1 MKKLLQIIGFVALS
15 FTGAKAQTYL
25 LENFENPFVGNPA
38 APSGWTQTRIVVLGD
53 GIPDAGGTGEKDWE
67 RITNTGT
74 AAWTAS
80 FTSFPFPNAAV
91 SGSNVI
97 AIADYDF
104 GSTGTGLGTRRME
117 TPVVNLAASTSP
129 YVRFWLFSGSSST
142 MMNFRV
148 MASNDGGTTW
158 HPIMTV
164 APNAESTTMTSA
176 TPWQRINVKIPAAF
190 KVANAKF
197 GFEIT
202 NTYSGGN
209 YHIDDFSV
217 EEFTPTTITSAGTG
231 LWSSTTTWV
240 GGIVPTADNHV
251 VIAAT
256 HTVSMDMNIARCQ
269 DVDVTGVLQY
279 NGTSTTQLFQVFG
292 NMTVTAAGTY
302 SSGSGTTGKRT
313 YFGGNIVNNGVM
325 NFQPGTST
333 SGALIWLGYSGNYSG
348 TGSLFNSRVPV
359 VGHLT
364 SGGVTYS
371 SPFRIS
377 NSCGLFLGQVSGAN
391 LSLGNGP
398 AAAVFLTEK
407 YLGSF
412 SSAPTFVNTNVTQR
426 NTSYVTPINTAIGG
440 FYYTQAPQV
449 ITTGEEIELISS
461 NRQCT
466 GTLLM
471 NTHNNLQ
478 LTYPL
483 SVGTATG
490 TQNITLT
497 RGIIIS
503 SLTNMLTLNA
513 SATGA
518 IGATPTTFTS
528 TGTNG
533 GNHGSYIAG
542 PLKINFPA
550 TGTGARNFGVGEG
563 TALHNNLPSAN
574 VNRAAVLNS
583 GSVAWNS
590 QTITATIE
598 GAPSGAINA
607 PINLIMGTR
616 AYRLNFNSGPG
627 LAANANLQLRF
638 NNSTFGGSDN
648 LVGNL
653 QDIRIIQSAAL
664 TGPWTERSATSGTG
678 LIVANTLYT
687 RNTATVAPG
696 PINNGDQYF
705 AWGSTGAA
713 VDMAATALAQP
724 LTVGC
729 YGPNQ
734 TVAVQLTNSGIA
746 VMDFAV
752 NNATISADVSGAV
765 TQAFT
770 PVVVNSGTLGV
781 GATTTVN
788 ITNTF
793 NMSTIGV
800 YNFNATVTAN
810 NDLNLVN
817 NVMPQATR
825 TLVSAL
831 GFPYVQDFNSSLTM
845 PAGMVGSGSPAY
857 SVFSNHGANYNNNA
871 LSGNLYGTA
880 QTVAIVTLPKLGQ
893 ATANSYMTYD
903 YRIQDW
909 SGYPSS
915 AATSLANWAND
926 SLNVYVSTN
935 CGLTYS
941 LVQTINASNHTPT
954 VAMTTKSI
962 SLGAF
967 AGSDIIVRFI
977 AKKAVSGSGDYYA
990 DLDNIN
996 VFTPLP
1002 DDVAAIELAAPGLVG
1017 CYSASEPVSI
1027 KLINYGVNTQT
1038 SIPVTVVVSGVINQT
1053 LTGTYVGS
1061 LPSTGTVNFN
1071 IGNINMSAAG
1081 VYSFN
1086 ATTGLVGD
1094 NNPGNDAMIVQ
1105 TRTVI
1110 ATLPLPFS
1118 DNFNA
1123 VVGNTVPVGYTAD
1136 NNSSFDFLVTNSL
1149 AEHGTGN
1156 PASRGFGGNVYS
1168 GNTSSWFNLPKV
1180 GQITPNTT
1188 FAFDYRIVDYSGY
1201 ANPGGNATILSP
1213 TDTFFVKISTNCGL
1227 TFSNIAVISGTNHV
1241 STNTF
1246 VTNTYSVGTFAGN
1259 DAIFRFEAKWSS
1271 GDYYIDVDNIN
1282 ICAGPPNAPVAS
1294 ATSICT
1300 GTSAIITST
1309 VTGMS
1314 QWYAS
1319 PSATSALATGTLYT
1333 TPILTTSTTYY
1344 VLDSAACGISSLT
1357 AVNVTVNAIPSVTI
1371 TPSNSSVC
1379 SGNSATL
1386 TVTGANT
1393 YSWSNSATTSVIVV
1407 SPTVSTTYS
1416 VTGSANGCPDSNGS
1430 QLININPSPSLNIVA
1445 NNSTICAGASVN
1457 LTASGAST
1465 YTWNT
1470 SATTTSIV
1478 VTPTSTTVYSVTG
1491 TSTLGCVGNKTISI
1505 TVNAKPSL
1513 TLTAGTTTA
1522 CLNGGA
1528 ITLTGTPSGGVYS
1541 GPNVTGN
1548 VLNPTALGTFNPIY
1562 TYTDIATSCTNST
1575 SISILV
1581 SNCTGLN
1588 NITANSE
1595 KVSVYPNPNNGEFVI
1610 DTKTQDQKE
1619 VQIID
1624 VTGRIISEFKSTDE
1638 TIQVNINDIAKGLYY
1653 VNIKINSLE
1662 NKFMII
1668 KQ

>member
-1 MKKLLQIIGFVALS
+1 MKRILQIIGFVGLTL
-15 FTGAKAQTYL
+15 TGAKAQTYL

-38 APSGWTQTRIVVLGD
+38 APSGWTQTRINLLGD
-53 GIPDAGGTGEKDWE
+53 GIPEGTTTDGEKDWQQNF
-67 RITNTGT
+67 NTGVAT
-74 AAWTAS
+74 WSISTPG
-80 FTSFPFPNAAV
+80 TFPNAAV
-91 SGSNVI
+91 SGSN
-97 AIADYDF
+97 ALYMNDYYF
-104 GSTGTGLGTRRME
+104 GSTGNAFGTRRME
-117 TPVVNLAASTSP
+117 SPVINLASATSP
-129 YVRFWLFSGSSST
+129 YVRFWFFCAYASDRLQV
-142 MMNFRV
+142 RV
-148 MASNDGGTTW
+148 VASNDGGTTW
-158 HPIMTV
+158 NPIMTV
-164 APNAESTTMTSA
+164 APNFQQTVTVASSS
-176 TPWQRINVKIPAAF
+176 PWQRINVKIPSAYF
-190 KVANAKF
+190 TSNTKIGV
-197 GFEIT
+197 EMT
-202 NTYSGGN
+202 NSWGTN
-209 YHIDDFSV
+209 PIFIDDVSV

-231 LWSSTTTWV
+231 LWSNTATWV
-240 GGIVPTADNHV
+240 GGIIPNADNNV
-251 VIAAT
+251 VIAAS
-256 HTVSMDMNIARCQ
+256 HVVNLDNNITRCQ
-269 DVDVTGVLQY
+269 DMTINGTLQY
-279 NGTSTTQLFQVFG
+279 NGTSTAQLFQNFG
-292 NMTVTAAGTY
+292 NLTINAGGTY
-302 SSGSGTTGKRT
+302 FSGNGTTGKRS
-313 YFGGNIVNNGVM
+313 YFGGSITNNGTL
-325 NFQPGTST
+325 NFQPGTSIT
-333 SGALIWLGYSGNYSG
+333 GCLVWLGFTGNYSG
-348 TGSLFNSRVPV
+348 TGVITNNRVPV
-359 VGHLT
+359 VVHAAP
-364 SGGVTYS
+364 GGVQYAS
-371 SPFRIS
+371 SFTIS
-377 NSCGLFLGQVSGAN
+377 NTCDLYLGTVNASN
-391 LSLGNGP
+391 LVLGNPP
-398 AAAVFLTEK
+398 AAVAFNTER
-407 YLGSF
+407 YLGAF
-412 SSAPTFVNTNVTQR
+412 SNAPTFNNTNVTQR
-426 NTSYVTPINTAIGG
+426 NLSFVNPLGAVAQGG
-440 FYYTQAPQV
+440 FWLGLSQAV
-449 ITTGEEIELISS
+449 ITPGSEVELISG
-461 NRQCT
+461 NRQVT
-466 GTLLM
+466 GALTM
-471 NTHNNLQ
+471 NTHNNVQ
-478 LTYPL
+478 LAYPL

-503 SLTNMLTLNA
+503 TNINPLILMQ

-518 IGATPTTFTS
+518 VGALPTTIS
-528 TGTNG
+528 SNGTNG
-533 GNHGSYIAG
+533 GNHGSYVNG
-542 PLKINFPA
+542 PVRINFPS
-550 TGTGARNFGVGEG
+550 TGTTTRNFPLGSG
-563 TALHNNLPSAN
+563 TAFHTNLPSSN
-574 VNRAAVLNS
+574 VLRNLVLAAGVT
-583 GSVAWNS
+583 AWNS

-598 GAPSGAINA
+598 NAPSGAVNT
-607 PINLIMGTR
+607 PINLIMGSR
-616 AYRLNFNSGPG
+616 AYRLNMNGGPA
-627 LAANANLQLRF
+627 LAASNILTMRF
-638 NNSTFGGSDN
+638 TNSTFGGSDN
-648 LVGNL
+648 LLGNL
-653 QDIRIIQSAAL
+653 QDIRMVQSANL
-664 TGPWTERSATSGTG
+664 TGPWTERSTTTGAG
-678 LIVANTLYT
+678 LIAVNTNYI
-687 RNTATVAPG
+687 RSNATTAPG
-696 PINNGDQYF
+696 PINNGDEYF

-713 VDMAATALAQP
+713 VDMAATSLVSPAN
-724 LTVGC
+724 VGC

-734 TVAVQLTNSGIA
+734 SVSVLVTNSGIA
-746 VMDFAV
+746 PMDFSV
-752 NNATISADVSGAV
+752 NNATITSNVSGAV
-765 TQAFT
+765 NQTFT
-770 PVVVNSGTLGV
+770 PVVLTSGTLAV
-781 GATTTVN
+781 GASQTVN

-793 NMSTIGV
+793 NMSSVGV
-800 YNFNATVTAN
+800 YSFNATISTNLDVN
-810 NDLNLVN
+810 LIND
-817 NVMPQATR
+817 VMPVVTR
-825 TLVSAL
+825 TVIAPL
-831 GFPYVQDFNSSLTM
+831 GFPYSQDFNSSLTL
-845 PAGMVGSGSPAY
+845 PVGMVASGSAPMA
-857 SVFSNHGANYNNNA
+857 VTANHGANYNNNA
-871 LSGNLYGTA
+871 LTRNLYGT
-880 QTVAIVTLPKLGQ
+880 TFTTSILDLPKLGQ
-893 ATANSYMTYD
+893 ATANSYLTYD

-915 AATSLANWAND
+915 AATSLLDWAND

-941 LVQTINASNHTPT
+941 LVQSINASNHTPT
-954 VAMTTKSI
+954 IAMTTKTL
-962 SLGAF
+962 SLGSF
-967 AGSDIIVRFI
+967 AGSDLIVRFI
-977 AKKAVSGSGDYYA
+977 AKKDAAGSGDYYA

-1017 CYSASEPVSI
+1017 CYSSSEPVSI

-1105 TRTVI
+1105 TRTVVAPI
-1110 ATLPLPFS
+1110 ALPYAQDFNASLTLPTGMTSAGSPAYAVFA
-1118 DNFNA
+1118 NHGANYNNNA
-1123 VVGNTVPVGYTAD
+1123 
-1136 NNSSFDFLVTNSL
+1136 L
-1149 AEHGTGN
+1149 
-1156 PASRGFGGNVYS
+1156 S
-1168 GNTSSWFNLPKV
+1168 GNLYGTTFTLASVNLPKMGTV
-1180 GQITPNTT
+1180 TANSTLSY
-1188 FAFDYRIVDYSGY
+1188 DYRIQDWSGY
-1201 ANPGGNATILSP
+1201 PSSAATSTANWANDSLNVYVSI
-1213 TDTFFVKISTNCGL
+1213 DCGL
-1227 TFSNIAVISGTNHV
+1227 TYSLVQSNNASNHTPTISLTTKTVNLAP
-1241 STNTF
+1241 
-1246 VTNTYSVGTFAGN
+1246 FAGN
-1259 DAIFRFEAKWSS
+1259 DIIIRFTAKKDPAGF
-1271 GDYYIDVDNIN
+1271 GDYYADLDNIN

-1357 AVNVTVNAIPSVTI
+1357 AVNVTVNALPSVTI

-1416 VTGSANGCPDSNGS
+1416 VIGSANGCPDSNGS

-1457 LTASGAST
+1457 LTASGASS

-1478 VTPTSTTVYSVTG
+1478 VTPTSTTIYSVTG

-1610 DTKTQDQKE
+1610 DAKTQDQKE

-1624 VTGRIISEFKSTDE
+1624 ITGRIISEFKSTDE
-1638 TIQVNINDIAKGLYY
+1638 TIQVNINDLAKGLYY

>member
-1 MKKLLQIIGFVALS
+1 MKRILQIIGFVGLTL
-15 FTGAKAQTYL
+15 TGAKAQTYL

-38 APSGWTQTRIVVLGD
+38 APSGWTQTRITVLGD
-53 GIPDAGGTGEKDWE
+53 GIPDAGGSGEKDWE

-74 AAWTAS
+74 AVWTAS

-104 GSTGTGLGTRRME
+104 GSTGNAFGTRRME
-117 TPVVNLAASTSP
+117 TPAVNLAASTNP
-129 YVRFWLFSGSSST
+129 FVRFWLFSGSPST

-164 APNAESTTMTSA
+164 APNVESATAITSA
-176 TPWQRINVKIPAAF
+176 SPWQRINVKIPAAF

-202 NTYSGGN
+202 NTYLGGN

-217 EEFTPTTITSAGTG
+217 EEFNPTTITSAGTG

-269 DVDVTGVLQY
+269 DVVVTGVLQY
-279 NGTSTTQLFQVFG
+279 NGTSTTQLFQAFG

-302 SSGSGTTGKRT
+302 SSVGGTIGKRT

-325 NFQPGTST
+325 NFQPGTSI

-377 NSCGLFLGQVSGAN
+377 NSCGLYLGQVSGAN

-398 AAAVFLTEK
+398 AAAVFLTER

-426 NTSYVTPINTAIGG
+426 NTSYITPINTAIGG

-550 TGTGARNFGVGEG
+550 TGTGARNFGLGEG

-648 LVGNL
+648 LVGNQ
-653 QDIRIIQSAAL
+653 QDVRIVQSSAL
-664 TGPWTERSATSGTG
+664 TGPWTERSATAGAG

-871 LSGNLYGTA
+871 LSGNLYGTT

-941 LVQTINASNHTPT
+941 LVQSINASNHTPT

-977 AKKAVSGSGDYYA
+977 ARKAVSGSGDYYA

-1002 DDVAAIELAAPGLVG
+1002 DDVAAVELAAPGLLG

-1071 IGNINMSAAG
+1071 IGSINMSAAG

-1105 TRTVI
+1105 TRTVV
-1110 ATLPLPFS
+1110 AALPLPYAQDF
-1118 DNFNA
+1118 
-1123 VVGNTVPVGYTAD
+1123 
-1136 NNSSFDFLVTNSL
+1136 NSSLTLPAGMTSAGSPAYAVFAN
-1149 AEHGTGN
+1149 HGAN
-1156 PASRGFGGNVYS
+1156 YNNNALS
-1168 GNTSSWFNLPKV
+1168 GNLYATTQTIAIVNLPKLGPV
-1180 GQITPNTT
+1180 TALSTLKY
-1188 FAFDYRIVDYSGY
+1188 DYRIQDWSGY
-1201 ANPGGNATILSP
+1201 PSSAATSTTNWANDSLNVYVSI
-1213 TDTFFVKISTNCGL
+1213 DCGL
-1227 TFSNIAVISGTNHV
+1227 TYSLVQSNNASNHTPTISLTTKTVNLAP
-1241 STNTF
+1241 
-1246 VTNTYSVGTFAGN
+1246 FAGN
-1259 DAIFRFEAKWSS
+1259 DIIIRFIAKKDPAGF
-1271 GDYYIDVDNIN
+1271 GDYYADLDNIN

-1333 TPILTTSTTYY
+1333 TPKLTTSTTYY

-1357 AVNVTVNAIPSVTI
+1357 AVNVTVNALPSVTI

-1407 SPTVSTTYS
+1407 SPTVNTTYS
-1416 VTGSANGCPDSNGS
+1416 VIGSANGCPDSNGS

-1445 NNSTICAGASVN
+1445 NNNTICAGASVN

-1470 SATTTSIV
+1470 SANTTSIV
-1478 VTPTSTTVYSVTG
+1478 
-1491 TSTLGCVGNKTISI
+1491 
-1505 TVNAKPSL
+1505 
-1513 TLTAGTTTA
+1513 
-1522 CLNGGA
+1522 
-1528 ITLTGTPSGGVYS
+1528 
-1541 GPNVTGN
+1541 
-1548 VLNPTALGTFNPIY
+1548 
-1562 TYTDIATSCTNST
+1562 
-1575 SISILV
+1575 
-1581 SNCTGLN
+1581 
-1588 NITANSE
+1588 
-1595 KVSVYPNPNNGEFVI
+1595 
-1610 DTKTQDQKE
+1610 
-1619 VQIID
+1619 
-1624 VTGRIISEFKSTDE
+1624 
-1638 TIQVNINDIAKGLYY
+1638 
-1653 VNIKINSLE
+1653 
-1662 NKFMII
+1662 
-1668 KQ
+1668 